1 MPVLWI
7 GFSGVSL
14 LVLIKDLLFLSLYFG
29 LDISPLLFLLLE
41 IFSRQVLHTLLRILS
56 LPFLFYLFLFLGL
69 LHFPIILLNILRR
82 SNPCIFDDFLT
93 PLLFLSLSL
102 HVPALDVDLGVD
114 GRMITD

>member
-14 LVLIKDLLFLSLYFG
+14 LVLIEYLLFLSLYFG
-29 LDISPLLFLLLE
+29 LDLSPLLFLLLE
-41 IFSRQVLHTLLRILS
+41 IFSRQVLHNLLRILS
-56 LPFLFYLFLFLGL
+56 LPFLLHLFLFFGL
-69 LHFPIILLNILRR
+69 LHFPIILLDILRR
-82 SNPCIFDDFLT
+82 PDSCIFDDLLT